1 MCKNCSDIRLLK
13 IKKKS
18 TAPNKQL
25 TAATKF
31 GPLLLL
37 VLVIPSSWLITYK
50 SSKLVTIPNYTP
62 HKINIWSNQRERERE
77 GPAIDDGKHTHV
89 HPPSPPPQ
97 HPNHTLPL
105 RRQTPSH
112 PLPEIQTP
120 PLPPRPPHLLLPL
133 PPPPPPLSPPP

>member
-1 MCKNCSDIRLLK
+1 MQKLLGYPV
-13 IKKKS
+13 IKKNS
-18 TAPNKQL
+18 TAPNKLL

-50 SSKLVTIPNYTP
+50 SSKL
-62 HKINIWSNQRERERE
+62 SNDTQLHTTQNQHLVEPERERER
-77 GPAIDDGKHTHV
+77 PAIEDGKHTHV